1 MEGGDISRLRLRFL
15 VDDFISRVHAHK
27 RERENG
33 EFWGTFLSKFI
44 TFYAHEYITNM
55 QQNTSASFKTCGVQR
70 GVRANVFVERVGRRH
85 GRQNNNS
92 FNNNNNNKKKKSNSV
107 RINDGFRRQRVQVK
121 VTSAAGT
128 TTGGNG
134 DDNDETI
141 KVILK
146 VPDMMCE
153 GCAES
158 VTNALESSDSFS
170 SSSSV
175 KGEISIDLETKF
187 VTVSVKGC
195 ASAVEAMGKI
205 PEFVQALKENGF
217 DSEPVFD

>member
-1 MEGGDISRLRLRFL
+1 M
-15 VDDFISRVHAHK
+15 
-27 RERENG
+27 
-33 EFWGTFLSKFI
+33 
-44 TFYAHEYITNM
+44 
-55 QQNTSASFKTCGVQR
+55 SASFKTCCIQKGF
-70 GVRANVFVERVGRRH
+70 RANVFVERVGRRH
-85 GRQNNNS
+85 GRRENNNS
-92 FNNNNNNKKKKSNSV
+92 FNSNNKKSNTV
-107 RINDGFRRQRVQVK
+107 RIINDGFRRQRVRVK

-128 TTGGNG
+128 TGGNG
-134 DDNDETI
+134 DDDEETI

-175 KGEISIDLETKF
+175 KGEISIDLETKL

-217 DSEPVFD
+217 DSEPVFDS

>member
-1 MEGGDISRLRLRFL
+1 M
-15 VDDFISRVHAHK
+15 
-27 RERENG
+27 
-33 EFWGTFLSKFI
+33 
-44 TFYAHEYITNM
+44 
-55 QQNTSASFKTCGVQR
+55 SASFKTCCVQK
-70 GVRANVFVERVGRRH
+70 GFRANVFVERVGRRH
-85 GRQNNNS
+85 GRRENNNS
-92 FNNNNNNKKKKSNSV
+92 FNSNNKKSNTV
-107 RINDGFRRQRVQVK
+107 RIINDGFRRQRVRVK

-128 TTGGNG
+128 TGGNG
-134 DDNDETI
+134 DDDEETI

-175 KGEISIDLETKF
+175 KGEISIDLETKL

-195 ASAVEAMGKI
+195 ASAVEGVGKI

-217 DSEPVFD
+217 DSEPVFDS

>member
-1 MEGGDISRLRLRFL
+1 M
-15 VDDFISRVHAHK
+15 
-27 RERENG
+27 
-33 EFWGTFLSKFI
+33 
-44 TFYAHEYITNM
+44 
-55 QQNTSASFKTCGVQR
+55 SASFKTCCVQK
-70 GVRANVFVERVGRRH
+70 GLRANVSVERVGRRH
-85 GRQNNNS
+85 GRRQNNNN
-92 FNNNNNNKKKKSNSV
+92 FNNSNEKKSNTK
-107 RINDGFRRQRVQVK
+107 RIINDGFGRQRVRVK

-128 TTGGNG
+128 TGNG
-134 DDNDETI
+134 DDDEETI

-158 VTNALESSDSFS
+158 VTNALESSDSFA

>member
-1 MEGGDISRLRLRFL
+1 M
-15 VDDFISRVHAHK
+15 
-27 RERENG
+27 
-33 EFWGTFLSKFI
+33 
-44 TFYAHEYITNM
+44 
-55 QQNTSASFKTCGVQR
+55 SASFKTCCVQK
-70 GVRANVFVERVGRRH
+70 GFRANVFVERVGRRH
-85 GRQNNNS
+85 GRRENNNS
-92 FNNNNNNKKKKSNSV
+92 FNSNNKKSNTV
-107 RINDGFRRQRVQVK
+107 RIINDGFRRQRVRVK

-128 TTGGNG
+128 TGGNG
-134 DDNDETI
+134 DDDEETI

-195 ASAVEAMGKI
+195 ASAVEGLGKI

-217 DSEPVFD
+217 GSEPVFD

>member
-1 MEGGDISRLRLRFL
+1 M
-15 VDDFISRVHAHK
+15 
-27 RERENG
+27 
-33 EFWGTFLSKFI
+33 
-44 TFYAHEYITNM
+44 
-55 QQNTSASFKTCGVQR
+55 SASFKTCCVQK
-70 GVRANVFVERVGRRH
+70 GFRANVSVERVGRRH
-85 GRQNNNS
+85 GRRH
-92 FNNNNNNKKKKSNSV
+92 NNNNFNNSNETKSNTK
-107 RINDGFRRQRVQVK
+107 RINDGFRRQRVRVK

-128 TTGGNG
+128 TGNG
-134 DDNDETI
+134 DDDEETI

-158 VTNALESSDSFS
+158 VTNALESSDSFA

-175 KGEISIDLETKF
+175 KGEISIDLEKKL

>member
-1 MEGGDISRLRLRFL
+1 MRAYE
-15 VDDFISRVHAHK
+15 
-27 RERENG
+27 REREWRILGN
-33 EFWGTFLSKFI
+33 FSLQNSSLFTP
-44 TFYAHEYITNM
+44 TNT
-55 QQNTSASFKTCGVQR
+55 QQIRKQNMSASFKTCCVQK
-70 GVRANVFVERVGRRH
+70 GFRANVSVERVGRRH
-85 GRQNNNS
+85 GRRH
-92 FNNNNNNKKKKSNSV
+92 NNNNFNNSNEKKSNTK
-107 RINDGFRRQRVQVK
+107 RINDGFRRQRVRVK

-128 TTGGNG
+128 TGNG
-134 DDNDETI
+134 DDDEETI

-158 VTNALESSDSFS
+158 VTNALESSDSFA

-195 ASAVEAMGKI
+195 ASAVEGLGKI

>member
-1 MEGGDISRLRLRFL
+1 M
-15 VDDFISRVHAHK
+15 
-27 RERENG
+27 
-33 EFWGTFLSKFI
+33 
-44 TFYAHEYITNM
+44 
-55 QQNTSASFKTCGVQR
+55 
-70 GVRANVFVERVGRRH
+70 
-85 GRQNNNS
+85 
-92 FNNNNNNKKKKSNSV
+92 
-107 RINDGFRRQRVQVK
+107 RINDVFRRQTRGVK
-121 VTSAAGT
+121 VKSAAGT

-134 DDNDETI
+134 DDENDEVI

-175 KGEISIDLETKF
+175 QGEISIDLETKF
-187 VTVSVKGC
+187 VTVSVRGC

>member
-1 MEGGDISRLRLRFL
+1 
-15 VDDFISRVHAHK
+15 
-27 RERENG
+27 
-33 EFWGTFLSKFI
+33 
-44 TFYAHEYITNM
+44 M
-55 QQNTSASFKTCGVQR
+55 QQNMSASFKTCCVQK
-70 GVRANVFVERVGRRH
+70 GFRANVFVERVGRRH
-85 GRQNNNS
+85 GRRH
-92 FNNNNNNKKKKSNSV
+92 NNNNFNNSNEKKSNTK
-107 RINDGFRRQRVQVK
+107 RINDGFRRQRVRVK

-128 TTGGNG
+128 TGNG
-134 DDNDETI
+134 DDDEETI

-158 VTNALESSDSFS
+158 VTNALESSDSFA

>member
-1 MEGGDISRLRLRFL
+1 MRI
-15 VDDFISRVHAHK
+15 
-27 RERENG
+27 
-33 EFWGTFLSKFI
+33 
-44 TFYAHEYITNM
+44 
-55 QQNTSASFKTCGVQR
+55 
-70 GVRANVFVERVGRRH
+70 
-85 GRQNNNS
+85 
-92 FNNNNNNKKKKSNSV
+92 
-107 RINDGFRRQRVQVK
+107 INDGFRRQRVRVK

-128 TTGGNG
+128 TGNG
-134 DDNDETI
+134 DDDEETI

-158 VTNALESSDSFS
+158 VTNALESSDSFA

-175 KGEISIDLETKF
+175 TGEISIDVETKF

>member
-1 MEGGDISRLRLRFL
+1 
-15 VDDFISRVHAHK
+15 
-27 RERENG
+27 
-33 EFWGTFLSKFI
+33 
-44 TFYAHEYITNM
+44 M
-55 QQNTSASFKTCGVQR
+55 QQNMSASFKTCCVQR
-70 GVRANVFVERVGRRH
+70 GFRANVVERVGANH

-92 FNNNNNNKKKKSNSV
+92 FNNSNNNKKSNNV
-107 RINDGFRRQRVQVK
+107 RINDVFRRQRVRVK
-121 VTSAAGT
+121 VKSAAGT

-134 DDNDETI
+134 DDENDEVI

-175 KGEISIDLETKF
+175 KAEISIDLETKL

-217 DSEPVFD
+217 DSEPVFDS

>member
-1 MEGGDISRLRLRFL
+1 M
-15 VDDFISRVHAHK
+15 
-27 RERENG
+27 
-33 EFWGTFLSKFI
+33 
-44 TFYAHEYITNM
+44 
-55 QQNTSASFKTCGVQR
+55 SASFKTCCVQK
-70 GVRANVFVERVGRRH
+70 GLRANVSVERVGRRH
-85 GRQNNNS
+85 GRRQNNNN
-92 FNNNNNNKKKKSNSV
+92 FNNSNEKKSNTK
-107 RINDGFRRQRVQVK
+107 RINDGFRRQRVRVK

-128 TTGGNG
+128 TGNG
-134 DDNDETI
+134 DDDDETI

>member
-1 MEGGDISRLRLRFL
+1 MRI
-15 VDDFISRVHAHK
+15 
-27 RERENG
+27 RERKG
-33 EFWGTFLSKFI
+33 WRILGKFFSPNSSLF
-44 TFYAHEYITNM
+44 THTNITNM
-55 QQNTSASFKTCGVQR
+55 QQNMSASFKTCCVQR
-70 GVRANVFVERVGRRH
+70 GFRANVVERVGANH

-92 FNNNNNNKKKKSNSV
+92 FNNSNNNKKSNSM
-107 RINDGFRRQRVQVK
+107 RINDVFRRQTRGVK
-121 VTSAAGT
+121 VKSAAGT

-134 DDNDETI
+134 DDENDEVI

-175 KGEISIDLETKF
+175 QGEISIDLETKF
-187 VTVSVKGC
+187 VTVSVRGC

>member
-1 MEGGDISRLRLRFL
+1 MEGDISRFR
-15 VDDFISRVHAHK
+15 VDNFISRLHARV
-27 RERENG
+27 RERERMENFG
-33 EFWGTFLSKFI
+33 ELFSPKIHHFSARK
-44 TFYAHEYITNM
+44 TNM
-55 QQNTSASFKTCGVQR
+55 PQNMSASFKTCCVQK
-70 GVRANVFVERVGRRH
+70 GFRANVFVERVGANH
-85 GRQNNNS
+85 GRRENNS
-92 FNNNNNNKKKKSNSV
+92 FNSNNKKSNTK
-107 RINDGFRRQRVQVK
+107 RIINDGFRRQRVRVK

-217 DSEPVFD
+217 DSEPVFDS

>member
-1 MEGGDISRLRLRFL
+1 M
-15 VDDFISRVHAHK
+15 
-27 RERENG
+27 
-33 EFWGTFLSKFI
+33 
-44 TFYAHEYITNM
+44 
-55 QQNTSASFKTCGVQR
+55 SASFKTCCVQK

-85 GRQNNNS
+85 GRRENNNS
-92 FNNNNNNKKKKSNSV
+92 FNSNNKKSNTV
-107 RINDGFRRQRVQVK
+107 RIINDGFRRQRVRVK

-128 TTGGNG
+128 TGNG
-134 DDNDETI
+134 DDDEETI

-158 VTNALESSDSFS
+158 VTNALESSDSFA

>member
-1 MEGGDISRLRLRFL
+1 MEGDISRFR
-15 VDDFISRVHAHK
+15 VDNFISRLHARV
-27 RERENG
+27 RERERMENFG
-33 EFWGTFLSKFI
+33 ELFSPKIHHFSARK
-44 TFYAHEYITNM
+44 TNM
-55 QQNTSASFKTCGVQR
+55 PQNMSASFKTCCVQK
-70 GVRANVFVERVGRRH
+70 GFRANVFVERVGANH
-85 GRQNNNS
+85 GRRENNS
-92 FNNNNNNKKKKSNSV
+92 FNSNNKKSNTK
-107 RINDGFRRQRVQVK
+107 RIINDGFRRQRVRVK

-134 DDNDETI
+134 DDDEETI

-175 KGEISIDLETKF
+175 KAEISIDLETKL

-217 DSEPVFD
+217 DSEPVFDS

>member
-1 MEGGDISRLRLRFL
+1 
-15 VDDFISRVHAHK
+15 
-27 RERENG
+27 
-33 EFWGTFLSKFI
+33 
-44 TFYAHEYITNM
+44 M
-55 QQNTSASFKTCGVQR
+55 QQNVCASFKTCGVQK
-70 GVRANVFVERVGRRH
+70 GFRANVSVERVGRRH
-85 GRQNNNS
+85 MRQNNNS
-92 FNNNNNNKKKKSNSV
+92 FNRSNNKKSNST
-107 RINDGFRRQRVQVK
+107 RIINDGFRRQRVRVK
-121 VTSAAGT
+121 VTSATGT
-128 TTGGNG
+128 TGNG
-134 DDNDETI
+134 DDDEETI

-158 VTNALESSDSFS
+158 VTNALESSDSFA

-175 KGEISIDLETKF
+175 KGEISIDLDTKL

-217 DSEPVFD
+217 DSEPVFDS

>member
-1 MEGGDISRLRLRFL
+1 M
-15 VDDFISRVHAHK
+15 
-27 RERENG
+27 
-33 EFWGTFLSKFI
+33 
-44 TFYAHEYITNM
+44 
-55 QQNTSASFKTCGVQR
+55 SASFKTCCVQK
-70 GVRANVFVERVGRRH
+70 GFRANVFVERVGRRH
-85 GRQNNNS
+85 GRREKNNS
-92 FNNNNNNKKKKSNSV
+92 FNTSSNNKKSNTV
-107 RINDGFRRQRVQVK
+107 RIINDGFRRQRVRVK

-128 TTGGNG
+128 TGGNG
-134 DDNDETI
+134 DDDEETI

-175 KGEISIDLETKF
+175 KGEISIDLETKL

-217 DSEPVFD
+217 DSEPVFN

>member
-1 MEGGDISRLRLRFL
+1 MEGDISRFR
-15 VDDFISRVHAHK
+15 VDDFISRVHARVRK
-27 RERENG
+27 REREWRILGN
-33 EFWGTFLSKFI
+33 FSLQNSSLFTR
-44 TFYAHEYITNM
+44 TNK
-55 QQNTSASFKTCGVQR
+55 QIRKQNMSASFKTCCVQK

-85 GRQNNNS
+85 GRENNNS
-92 FNNNNNNKKKKSNSV
+92 FNSNNKKSNTM
-107 RINDGFRRQRVQVK
+107 RIINDGFRRQRVRVK

-128 TTGGNG
+128 TGNG
-134 DDNDETI
+134 DDDEETI

-158 VTNALESSDSFS
+158 VTNALESSDSFA

-175 KGEISIDLETKF
+175 KGEISIALETKF

>member
-1 MEGGDISRLRLRFL
+1 MRAYE
-15 VDDFISRVHAHK
+15 
-27 RERENG
+27 RERERMENFG
-33 EFWGTFLSKFI
+33 ELFSPKFI

-55 QQNTSASFKTCGVQR
+55 QQNMSASFKTCCVQK
-70 GVRANVFVERVGRRH
+70 GFRANVFVERVGRRH
-85 GRQNNNS
+85 GRRH
-92 FNNNNNNKKKKSNSV
+92 NNNNFNNSNEKKSNTK
-107 RINDGFRRQRVQVK
+107 RINDGFRRQRVRVK

-128 TTGGNG
+128 TGNG
-134 DDNDETI
+134 DDDEETI

-158 VTNALESSDSFS
+158 VTNALESSDSFA

>member
-1 MEGGDISRLRLRFL
+1 M
-15 VDDFISRVHAHK
+15 
-27 RERENG
+27 
-33 EFWGTFLSKFI
+33 
-44 TFYAHEYITNM
+44 
-55 QQNTSASFKTCGVQR
+55 SASFKTCCVQK
-70 GVRANVFVERVGRRH
+70 GFRANVSVERVGRRH
-85 GRQNNNS
+85 ERRQNNNN
-92 FNNNNNNKKKKSNSV
+92 FNNSNEKKSNTK
-107 RINDGFRRQRVQVK
+107 RINDGFRRQRVRVK

-128 TTGGNG
+128 TGNG
-134 DDNDETI
+134 DDDEETI

-158 VTNALESSDSFS
+158 VTNALESSDSFA

>member
-1 MEGGDISRLRLRFL
+1 MRAYE
-15 VDDFISRVHAHK
+15 
-27 RERENG
+27 RERERMENFG
-33 EFWGTFLSKFI
+33 ELFSPKFI

-55 QQNTSASFKTCGVQR
+55 QQNMSASFKTCCVQK
-70 GVRANVFVERVGRRH
+70 GFRANVSVERVGRRH
-85 GRQNNNS
+85 GRRH
-92 FNNNNNNKKKKSNSV
+92 NNNNFNNSNEKKSNTK
-107 RINDGFRRQRVQVK
+107 RINDGFRRQRVRVK

-128 TTGGNG
+128 TGNG
-134 DDNDETI
+134 DDDEETI

-158 VTNALESSDSFS
+158 VTNALESSDSFA

>member
-1 MEGGDISRLRLRFL
+1 MRI
-15 VDDFISRVHAHK
+15 
-27 RERENG
+27 
-33 EFWGTFLSKFI
+33 
-44 TFYAHEYITNM
+44 
-55 QQNTSASFKTCGVQR
+55 
-70 GVRANVFVERVGRRH
+70 
-85 GRQNNNS
+85 
-92 FNNNNNNKKKKSNSV
+92 
-107 RINDGFRRQRVQVK
+107 INDGFRRQRVRVK

-128 TTGGNG
+128 TGGNG
-134 DDNDETI
+134 DDDEETI

-175 KGEISIDLETKF
+175 KGEISIDLETKL

-195 ASAVEAMGKI
+195 ASAVEGLGKI

-217 DSEPVFD
+217 DSEPVFDS

>member
-1 MEGGDISRLRLRFL
+1 M
-15 VDDFISRVHAHK
+15 
-27 RERENG
+27 
-33 EFWGTFLSKFI
+33 
-44 TFYAHEYITNM
+44 
-55 QQNTSASFKTCGVQR
+55 
-70 GVRANVFVERVGRRH
+70 ERVGRRH
-85 GRQNNNS
+85 GRRH
-92 FNNNNNNKKKKSNSV
+92 NNNNFNNSNEKKSNTK
-107 RINDGFRRQRVQVK
+107 RIINDGFRRQRVRVK

-128 TTGGNG
+128 TGNG
-134 DDNDETI
+134 DDDEETI

-158 VTNALESSDSFS
+158 VTNALESSDSFA

>member
-1 MEGGDISRLRLRFL
+1 M
-15 VDDFISRVHAHK
+15 
-27 RERENG
+27 
-33 EFWGTFLSKFI
+33 
-44 TFYAHEYITNM
+44 
-55 QQNTSASFKTCGVQR
+55 SASFKTCCVQK
-70 GVRANVFVERVGRRH
+70 GFRANVSVERVGRRH
-85 GRQNNNS
+85 GRREKNNS
-92 FNNNNNNKKKKSNSV
+92 FNTSSNNKKSNTV
-107 RINDGFRRQRVQVK
+107 RIINDGFRRQRVRVK

-128 TTGGNG
+128 TGNG
-134 DDNDETI
+134 DDDDETI

-170 SSSSV
+170 SSSTV
-175 KGEISIDLETKF
+175 KGEISIDLETKL
-187 VTVSVKGC
+187 VTVSVRGC
-195 ASAVEAMGKI
+195 TSAVEGLGKI

>member
-1 MEGGDISRLRLRFL
+1 M
-15 VDDFISRVHAHK
+15 
-27 RERENG
+27 
-33 EFWGTFLSKFI
+33 
-44 TFYAHEYITNM
+44 
-55 QQNTSASFKTCGVQR
+55 
-70 GVRANVFVERVGRRH
+70 
-85 GRQNNNS
+85 
-92 FNNNNNNKKKKSNSV
+92 
-107 RINDGFRRQRVQVK
+107 RINDVFRRQRVRVK
-121 VTSAAGT
+121 VKSAAGT

-134 DDNDETI
+134 DDENDEVI

-175 KGEISIDLETKF
+175 QGEISIDLETKF
-187 VTVSVKGC
+187 VTVSVRGC

>member
-1 MEGGDISRLRLRFL
+1 MRAYE
-15 VDDFISRVHAHK
+15 
-27 RERENG
+27 REREWRILGN
-33 EFWGTFLSKFI
+33 FSLQNSSLFTP
-44 TFYAHEYITNM
+44 TNT
-55 QQNTSASFKTCGVQR
+55 QQIRKQNMSASFKTCCVQK
-70 GVRANVFVERVGRRH
+70 GFRANVFVERVGRRH
-85 GRQNNNS
+85 GRRENNNS
-92 FNNNNNNKKKKSNSV
+92 FNSNNKKSNTV
-107 RINDGFRRQRVQVK
+107 RIINDGFRRQRVRVK

-128 TTGGNG
+128 TGNG
-134 DDNDETI
+134 DDDEETI

-158 VTNALESSDSFS
+158 VTNALESSDSFA

>member
-1 MEGGDISRLRLRFL
+1 MRAYE
-15 VDDFISRVHAHK
+15 
-27 RERENG
+27 REREWRILGN
-33 EFWGTFLSKFI
+33 FSLQNSSLFT
-44 TFYAHEYITNM
+44 HTNT
-55 QQNTSASFKTCGVQR
+55 QQIRKQNMSASFKTCCVQK
-70 GVRANVFVERVGRRH
+70 GFRANVFVERVGRRH
-85 GRQNNNS
+85 GRRENNNS
-92 FNNNNNNKKKKSNSV
+92 FNTSSNNNKSNTV
-107 RINDGFRRQRVQVK
+107 RIINDGFRRQRVRVK

-128 TTGGNG
+128 TGNG
-134 DDNDETI
+134 DDDEETI

-158 VTNALESSDSFS
+158 VTNALESSDSFA